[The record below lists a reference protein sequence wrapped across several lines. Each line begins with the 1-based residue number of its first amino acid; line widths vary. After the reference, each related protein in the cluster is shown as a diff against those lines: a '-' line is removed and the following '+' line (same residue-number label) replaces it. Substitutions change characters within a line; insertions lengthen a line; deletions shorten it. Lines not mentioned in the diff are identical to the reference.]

1 MFVVE
6 SSCVC
11 WSWFVLR
18 TTTCHSV
25 CEQAQV
31 RQSAQACQ
39 RLRALAP
46 MLEAQYK
53 AALTA
58 RSEAARAEQDRRQT
72 LNDGFQ
78 EMISEMTVKIEV
90 KHVHIFIRMNCTAV
104 VSYQRHTCSKRSTI
118 RVRYNDRRLLAALLL
133 PNCGALHYM
142 YHGSLLLY
150 RQQTKLGARA

>member
-1 MFVVE
+1 VQGNLKYISALQAVR
-6 SSCVC
+6 SSAGAHFTHR
-11 WSWFVLR
+11 SI
-18 TTTCHSV
+18 

-90 KHVHIFIRMNCTAV
+90 YTYIFLCLNTHR
-104 VSYQRHTCSKRSTI
+104 SYT
-118 RVRYNDRRLLAALLL
+118 
-133 PNCGALHYM
+133 
-142 YHGSLLLY
+142 
-150 RQQTKLGARA
+150 

>member
-1 MFVVE
+1 
-6 SSCVC
+6 
-11 WSWFVLR
+11 VLIFY
-18 TTTCHSV
+18 TPVFTALYV

-90 KHVHIFIRMNCTAV
+90 YTYI
-104 VSYQRHTCSKRSTI
+104 
-118 RVRYNDRRLLAALLL
+118 
-133 PNCGALHYM
+133 
-142 YHGSLLLY
+142 LLY
-150 RQQTKLGARA
+150 TTSWLTQSDYGRLIDASSLQYTC